1 LHIVVAPQVPA
12 AMMHSATV
20 GQYMSTAIV
29 TLSTDMDILQAARL
43 LVSNSISG
51 APVVD
56 PEGRLVGMLTEAD
69 CLKTTM
75 QAGYYG
81 EPGGQVVEYMSRD
94 VKSVAAETSIVD
106 IAEYFLNIRYRRFPV
121 VRDGR
126 LIGIISRR
134 DTLRALLDLA

>member
-1 LHIVVAPQVPA
+1 
-12 AMMHSATV
+12 
-20 GQYMSTAIV
+20 
-29 TLSTDMDILQAARL
+29 
-43 LVSNSISG
+43 
-51 APVVD
+51 
-56 PEGRLVGMLTEAD
+56 
-69 CLKTTM
+69 M